1 MQFNLK
7 KLAVAFIV
15 LPVLSVPIG
24 AQIQAKAIK
33 DISNQKVDMRQ
44 LREAVASRT
53 LTWLT
58 GSSSNNDYISVG
70 RSANFFGFVALR
82 VSSGHSLTR
91 SRVAR
96 DTLAVL
102 NDDQQTSLISI
113 LNAQKKP
120 FEQTQAARFEMN
132 RALEGLLV
140 GEQIS
145 QKQFLELGRA
155 YGASEANLGR
165 VIGQKLGEIVQTLSS
180 DQQSKL
186 SDIRAAHVSGQGG
199 EPDQK
204 GIKLRI
210 SKQDKQELVNL
221 AARLLSWTTGS
232 QEFNDFEVVGKPSQ
246 HFGFV
251 SLRMESNH
259 GVRRGEVAKKV
270 LNLLTPNQRA
280 KLDTSAELNRQ
291 QFDFFLQTRGQLMR
305 QLETALDGGI
315 IDVSEVTRLGSDVGE
330 IEANMT
336 WAQAVAMLD
345 VRNSLSEEQSSQLL
359 EMRAKYTGSAQVS
372 STTDPFE
379 RGRQLFA
386 QCALCHTAQDGR
398 AIGPD
403 LSGIIGRKIAADS
416 TYQFYSPALR
426 DFSSRHEEWTETQ
439 LDDFLQSPKSLV
451 PGTTMG
457 FDGFESEADR
467 AAIIAYLQDRR

>member
-102 NDDQQTSLISI
+102 NDAQQTSLISI

-165 VIGQKLGEIVQTLSS
+165 VIGQKLGEIVQTLSP

-210 SKQDKQELVNL
+210 
-221 AARLLSWTTGS
+221 
-232 QEFNDFEVVGKPSQ
+232 
-246 HFGFV
+246 
-251 SLRMESNH
+251 
-259 GVRRGEVAKKV
+259 
-270 LNLLTPNQRA
+270 
-280 KLDTSAELNRQ
+280 
-291 QFDFFLQTRGQLMR
+291 FD
-305 QLETALDGGI
+305 
-315 IDVSEVTRLGSDVGE
+315 
-330 IEANMT
+330 
-336 WAQAVAMLD
+336 W
-345 VRNSLSEEQSSQLL
+345 
-359 EMRAKYTGSAQVS
+359 
-372 STTDPFE
+372 
-379 RGRQLFA
+379 
-386 QCALCHTAQDGR
+386 
-398 AIGPD
+398 
-403 LSGIIGRKIAADS
+403 
-416 TYQFYSPALR
+416 
-426 DFSSRHEEWTETQ
+426 
-439 LDDFLQSPKSLV
+439 
-451 PGTTMG
+451 
-457 FDGFESEADR
+457 
-467 AAIIAYLQDRR
+467 